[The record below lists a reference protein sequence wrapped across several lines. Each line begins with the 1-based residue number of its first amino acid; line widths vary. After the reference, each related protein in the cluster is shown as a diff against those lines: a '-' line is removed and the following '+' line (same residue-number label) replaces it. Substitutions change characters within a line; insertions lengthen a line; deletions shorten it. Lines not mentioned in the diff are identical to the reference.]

1 MRACARRHTRQ
12 FSLTLTKKRHTAA
25 TLSAQIATDFIVR
38 MMSVLSA
45 QERAVLDTALE
56 KMIALMHE
64 DFDGATAR

>member
-1 MRACARRHTRQ
+1 M
-12 FSLTLTKKRHTAA
+12 TKKRHTAA

-64 DFDGATAR
+64 DFDGATAH